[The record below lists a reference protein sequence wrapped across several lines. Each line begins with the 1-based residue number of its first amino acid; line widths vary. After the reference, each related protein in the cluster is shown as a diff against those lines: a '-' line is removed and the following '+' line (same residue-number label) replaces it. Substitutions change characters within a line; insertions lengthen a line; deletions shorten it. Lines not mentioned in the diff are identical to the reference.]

1 MKHVFEINGIQGV
14 ARGALE
20 AGVEFAAGYPG
31 GPITGIMSS
40 LAREAPPGL
49 HVEWCP
55 NEKDAVAGAF
65 GAALVGRR
73 ALAVVKHVGLSVAS
87 DAVTAASFAGIRG
100 AMVIATGAD
109 PGGRVSQNEMDDRYF
124 AELFMLPL
132 LEPSSPA
139 DAVRLTRYA
148 FELSERIGAPV
159 LLRVSSAFLRI
170 FEAVPDQARAPAGR
184 PLADA
189 DGRPFRF
196 EPTPERTAL
205 GRHILDSNRNRQERF
220 ARAAAELER
229 AGLDTVDGD
238 ATADLG
244 IVTCGP
250 TLDTV
255 RAALRSTGTAAR
267 ILCLRALHPLPERA
281 ITAFAATAERVLVVE
296 EIAPYLEERLA
307 RYGIAARGK
316 LSGDLPGQGA
326 LDERDVAIALR
337 RMAGQPVPP
346 RPFEARRDE
355 HLAPKLKARW
365 ADGCP
370 IAAGHRGLREALDR
384 MQDPLCIGGVGV
396 VSWGC
401 APPFENLYSACCLG
415 ISPSVASGMFH
426 AGTDHKELLAVMGDS
441 SFCHSGVQSLMNA
454 VHNHARITFIIF
466 DNRRTAETEE
476 GGQPNPSSPD
486 PTGAMTDG
494 APAQGISLA
503 ALVRACGVEQLH
515 QIDPHDT
522 AAVRDA
528 ILQAVGEDRVSVVLL
543 SAGCPS
549 PCCTDPRG

>member
-1 MKHVFEINGIQGV
+1 MTQRVEISGIRAV

-31 GPITGIMSS
+31 GPITGIMAG
-40 LAREAPPGL
+40 LFAEASAGL

-87 DAVTAASFAGIRG
+87 DAVTAAAFTGIRG
-100 AMVIATGAD
+100 ALVVATGAD
-109 PGGRVSQNEMDDRYF
+109 PGGRVSQNEMDERSY
-124 AELFMLPL
+124 AELFMLPM

-139 DAVRLTRYA
+139 DAVRITRYA
-148 FELSERIGAPV
+148 FELSERTGAPV

-170 FEAVPDQARAPAGR
+170 SESIPSQPS
-184 PLADA
+184 PTAD
-189 DGRPFRF
+189 DRERSFRF

-205 GRHILDSNRNRQERF
+205 GRHILDSNRNRLRRF
-220 ARAAAELER
+220 AHAAAELEN
-229 AGLDTVDGD
+229 AELATVEGD

-250 TLDTV
+250 TLAAV
-255 RAALRSTGTAAR
+255 RAAVQSTGTAAR

-281 ITAFAATAERVLVVE
+281 VASFAAGVERVLVVE

-307 RYGIAARGK
+307 RFGIAACGK
-316 LSGDLPGQGA
+316 LTGDLPAQGA
-326 LDERDVAIALR
+326 LDERDVAIALK
-337 RMAGQPVPP
+337 RMAGEATPP
-346 RPFEARRDE
+346 RPFEERRDE
-355 HLAPKLKARW
+355 HLSPKLVSRW
-365 ADGCP
+365 VDGCP
-370 IAAGHRGLREALDR
+370 IAAGHRGLRAALDR

-401 APPFENLYSACCLG
+401 APPLETLFSPCCMG
-415 ISPSVASGMFH
+415 ISPSVVSGMYH
-426 AGTDHKELLAVMGDS
+426 AGTDHQELLAVMGDS

-454 VHNHARITFIIF
+454 VHNRARLTFVIF

-476 GGQPNPSSPD
+476 GGQPNPASPD
-486 PTGAMTDG
+486 PE
-494 APAQGISLA
+494 APRVSLA
-503 ALVRACGVEQLH
+503 ALVRACGVDQLH
-515 QIDPHDT
+515 EPDPFDT
-522 AAVRDA
+522 GAVRDT
-528 ILQAVGEDRVSVVLL
+528 ILRAVAEDRVSVVLL
-543 SAGCPS
+543 SAGCPA
-549 PCCTDPRG
+549 PCCTDPRRSTDGL